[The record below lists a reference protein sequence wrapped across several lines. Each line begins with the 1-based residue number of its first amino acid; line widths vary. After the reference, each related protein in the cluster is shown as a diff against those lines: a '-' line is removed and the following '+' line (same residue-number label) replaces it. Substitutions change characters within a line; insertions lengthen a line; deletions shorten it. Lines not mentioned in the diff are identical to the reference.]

1 MNVSLLLLSIS
12 KPVVEL
18 AIPRSL
24 LRGLP
29 LEKGD

>member
-1 MNVSLLLLSIS
+1 MEGKLSRMLMTGF
-12 KPVVEL
+12 KL

-29 LEKGD
+29 LEGV

>member
-1 MNVSLLLLSIS
+1 LKGPNG
-12 KPVVEL
+12 PVEL

-29 LEKGD
+29 LEGIRLRLL